1 MNLKPLIS
9 GEPQYLWVLDKN
21 TERWLVSDWD
31 GNECWLVA
39 EAFEAKPDLQYDE
52 DGRLMPVL
60 RRIGSGHLA
69 QHYRFERRAS
79 A

>member
-1 MNLKPLIS
+1 MNLEPLIS

-39 EAFEAKPDLQYDE
+39 DAFEAKPDLQRGE
-52 DGRLMPVL
+52 RGRRMPVL
-60 RRIGSGHLA
+60 RCIGSGHLA
-69 QHYRFERRAS
+69 QHYRFERRS
-79 A
+79 AA